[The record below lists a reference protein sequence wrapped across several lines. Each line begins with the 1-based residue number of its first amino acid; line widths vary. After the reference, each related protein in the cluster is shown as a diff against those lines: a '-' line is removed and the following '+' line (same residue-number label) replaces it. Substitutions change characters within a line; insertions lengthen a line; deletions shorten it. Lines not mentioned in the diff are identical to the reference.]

1 MKIKH
6 RIAGVSALAL
16 SLALLFSGCSSGGTN
31 NAADSGSKKS
41 GSVTIE
47 NCGQKVEYKT
57 PVTSLMANDGNII
70 SISLAAGAEK
80 QLTAVTGT
88 KRDFNLLSLKYGDT
102 FKKLNSVNDEYMNLE
117 NVIAADP
124 QVVFAGWGYGFNEEQ
139 GLTPQALKERGID
152 TYVLSESCRSADG
165 QRGTMDPWKAL
176 DTDIR
181 NIGKITGNEKTANKT
196 ADDIAARVKKLREL
210 PKPKK
215 KPVGII
221 FDNATETIYSCGNMG
236 APQAMMDVAGVQNAL
251 ADTNDTWTKISW
263 ERLAAADPDVIFFVD
278 YPRQSFEEKIAAL
291 ESNPASQNL
300 RAVKEKRILNL
311 PYGMWTSGPMTV
323 EGAEYIRKA
332 MEHWDLAPK
341 TDISPDIDIRKLS
354 LPGNE
359 WLK

>member
-1 MKIKH
+1 MKIN
-6 RIAGVSALAL
+6 RIAGVSALA
-16 SLALLFSGCSSGGTN
+16 LALLFSGCSSGGTN
-31 NAADSGSKKS
+31 NAVDSGSKES
-41 GSVTIE
+41 GTVTIE
-47 NCGQKVEYKT
+47 NCGEQVEYKT
-57 PVTSLMANDGNII
+57 PVTKLMANDGNII
-70 SISLAAGAEK
+70 SIALAAGAEK
-80 QLTAVTGT
+80 ELTAVTGT
-88 KRDFNLLSLKYGDT
+88 KKDFNLLSLKYGDT
-102 FKKLNSVNDEYMNLE
+102 FKKLNIVNDEYMNLE

-139 GLTPQALKERGID
+139 GLTPQALKEEHNIG
-152 TYVLSESCRSADG
+152 TYTLSESCRAADG
-165 QRGTMDPWKAL
+165 QRGTMDPWEAL

-210 PKPKK
+210 PKPDKE
-215 KPVGII
+215 PVGII

-236 APQAMMDVAGVQNAL
+236 APQAMMDVAGVKNAL

-291 ESNPASQNL
+291 ESNPASKNL

-323 EGAEYIRKA
+323 EGAEYMRMA
-332 MEHWDLAPK
+332 MEYWGLAPK
-341 TDISPDIDIRKLS
+341 TDISSDLDIRELS